1 MCEYRQNDVSSVNAE
16 VFYCVA
22 FDSDGFKDSLNKIR
36 QYLEYTYSI
45 LYVSAQFI
53 YFCICVF

>member
-1 MCEYRQNDVSSVNAE
+1 MCEYRQNDVTSANAE

-45 LYVSAQFI
+45 LYVPAQFI
-53 YFCICVF
+53 YLFICVF